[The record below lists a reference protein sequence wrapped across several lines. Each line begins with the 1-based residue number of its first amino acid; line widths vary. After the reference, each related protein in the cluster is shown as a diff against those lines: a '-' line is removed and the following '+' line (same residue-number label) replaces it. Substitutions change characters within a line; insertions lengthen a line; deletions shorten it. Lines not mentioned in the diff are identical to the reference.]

1 MMRPGG
7 AIMTLNRRTFIGTAI
22 AAMTVGR
29 SALAAQPMAPGY
41 FAPAEESPHAR
52 TWMCW
57 PSTGSIY
64 SGPAG
69 YFESVQETLG
79 RLALT
84 IAEHEPVAMLVAAG
98 NQSLAA
104 RLCGPKVELI
114 DIQTDDMWARD
125 SGPVFLRNQPGEVAL
140 LDLNFNG
147 WGGKQEH
154 RLDRKISASIAK
166 LVSCPYFK
174 SQVTG
179 EGGGIEYDGEG
190 TLILNESSWVNDN
203 RNPGWSREN
212 VEAELKQGLGVD
224 KVIWLPGVRGKDIT
238 DAHIDG
244 SVRIV
249 RPGVLIMGTNPGDN
263 TSDWALAGEEA
274 KKILSK
280 ATDAKGRSFQIAE
293 IPSAV
298 DVRST
303 RDDFFSG
310 YANYYVGNGAV
321 YTPQFG
327 DVKADAHALAT
338 LTRLFPD
345 RTVVSLE
352 VDRIYENGG
361 GIHCVTQQQPAV

>member
-1 MMRPGG
+1 
-7 AIMTLNRRTFIGTAI
+7 MTLNRRAFVGAAI
-22 AAMTVGR
+22 AAMTAGR
-29 SALAAQPMAPGY
+29 SALAAQPTALGY
-41 FAPAEESPHAR
+41 FAPAEESTHAR

-57 PSTGSIY
+57 AATRSIY
-64 SGPAG
+64 EAPMG

-79 RLALT
+79 RLAAA
-84 IAEHEPVAMLVAAG
+84 IAEHEPVSMLAAAD
-98 NQSLAA
+98 NQALAA
-104 RLCGPKVELI
+104 RLCGPKVELV

-125 SGPVFLRNQPGEVAL
+125 CGPVFLRNRTGKLAL
-140 LDLNFNG
+140 IDFNFNG
-147 WGGKQEH
+147 WGGKQDH

-166 LVSCPYFK
+166 LTGCPYFK
-174 SQVTG
+174 SAVTG
-179 EGGGIEYDGEG
+179 EGGGIEYDGDG
-190 TLILNESSWVNDN
+190 TLILNESSWVNKN

-212 VEAELKQGLGVD
+212 IEIELKADLGVK

-238 DAHIDG
+238 DGHIDG

-249 RPGVLIMGTNPGDN
+249 RPGMLIMGTNPADDK
-263 TSDWALAGEEA
+263 SEWALADAEA

-280 ATDAKGRSFQIAE
+280 ATDARGRSFQIAE

-327 DVKADAHALAT
+327 DAKADAHALAT
-338 LTRLFPD
+338 LTQLFPD
-345 RTVVSLE
+345 RTVVSLD

>member
-1 MMRPGG
+1 
-7 AIMTLNRRTFIGTAI
+7 MTLNRRTFVGAAI
-22 AAMTVGR
+22 AAMTAGR
-29 SALAAQPMAPGY
+29 AALAAQPAALGY
-41 FAPAEESPHAR
+41 FAPAEESTHAR

-57 PSTGSIY
+57 ASTPSIY
-64 SGPAG
+64 KGPTG

-79 RLALT
+79 RLAAA
-84 IAEHEPVAMLVAAG
+84 IAEHEPVSMLAAAD
-98 NQSLAA
+98 NQVLAA

-125 SGPVFLRNQPGEVAL
+125 SGPVFLRDRSGEVAL
-140 LDLNFNG
+140 FDFNFNG
-147 WGGKQEH
+147 WGGKQDH
-154 RLDRKISASIAK
+154 RLDSRIPASIAK
-166 LVSCPYFK
+166 LTGCRYFK
-174 SQVTG
+174 SAVIG
-179 EGGGIEYDGEG
+179 EGGGIEYDGDG
-190 TLILNESSWVNDN
+190 TLILNESSWVNNN
-203 RNPGWSREN
+203 RNPGWTREN
-212 VEAELKQGLGVD
+212 IEIELKADLGVK

-238 DAHIDG
+238 DGHIDG

-249 RPGVLIMGTNPGDN
+249 RPGTLIMGTSPAGDK
-263 TSDWALAGEEA
+263 SEWALADAEA

-280 ATDAKGRSFQIAE
+280 ATDARGRSFHIAE

-327 DVKADAHALAT
+327 DAKTDSHALAT
-338 LTRLFPD
+338 LTRLFPG
-345 RTVVSLE
+345 RTVVSLD

-361 GIHCVTQQQPAV
+361 GIHCVTQQQPAA